1 MSLTKFLISMSA
13 VTIFSW
19 IAWITVL
26 VYIDPELSGTIGIAV
41 FYASLFFSLLGTF
54 TLIGLAMRII
64 MKRLHRGTVVA
75 FQFISPSIRQ
85 AIWFSAAIIICLML
99 LAGNLFNW
107 WSITILMIGLVL
119 LEAFFLT
126 KQTSKRVLT

>member
-19 IAWITVL
+19 IAWFTVL
-26 VYIDPELSGTIGIAV
+26 IYIDPELSGGIGISV

-54 TLIGLAMRII
+54 TLFGLAIRIL
-64 MKRLHRGTVVA
+64 MKRLHRGTVIA

-85 AIWFSAAIIICLML
+85 AIWFSVAIIVCLML

-126 KQTSKRVLT
+126 KQTGKRALT